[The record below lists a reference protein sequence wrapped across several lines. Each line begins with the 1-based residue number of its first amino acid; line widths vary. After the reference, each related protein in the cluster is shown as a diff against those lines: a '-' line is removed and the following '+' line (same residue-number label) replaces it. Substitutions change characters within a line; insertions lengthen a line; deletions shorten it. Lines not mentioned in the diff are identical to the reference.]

1 MNFEPRVKLKDV
13 VLLLFLRFS
22 PTEHPIY
29 HLRLSLFA
37 SLCLCPCIP
46 GPALC
51 TCGHLG
57 PMPPISG
64 GARGSGGPLYFFE
77 SLTCG
82 SDAADPV
89 FCICRIIA
97 AEFGRLLLEAR
108 SRSSMC
114 RIGEGGGPDV
124 HDMSSSAARCEAASF
139 CEGKL
144 VGRLASSGMRICSD
158 EGGSKRFFWPFAAL
172 AGRRL
177 PPGSSFISAAAL

>member
-1 MNFEPRVKLKDV
+1 MSGVVDFERRAMLNV
-13 VLLLFLRFS
+13 VLFLRFS

-77 SLTCG
+77 SPTCG

-124 HDMSSSAARCEAASF
+124 QD
-139 CEGKL
+139 KL

-158 EGGSKRFFWPFAAL
+158 EGGSKRFWPFAAL